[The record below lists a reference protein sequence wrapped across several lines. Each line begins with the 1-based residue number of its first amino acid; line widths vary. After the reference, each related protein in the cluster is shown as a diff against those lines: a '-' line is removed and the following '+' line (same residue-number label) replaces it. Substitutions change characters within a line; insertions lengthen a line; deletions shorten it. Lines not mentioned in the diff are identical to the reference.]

1 MAEHVGDNYSNY
13 TWVGG
18 GYGNLVAGDVCKHE
32 LAAVAQNDTLKMMRL
47 PVGTVLIGFICV
59 WDALGANTVI
69 KLSTRVG
76 TTVTDRVTTI
86 GTVTSAGNSVVG
98 IEPVTITTESDL
110 IATQTGSG
118 TGAGTLSVVPLYINR
133 GN

>member
-1 MAEHVGDNYSNY
+1 MAEHVGDNYTNY
-13 TWVGG
+13 SWTGG
-18 GYGNLVAGDVCKHE
+18 GYGNLIAGDVCKHE
-32 LAAVAQNDTLKMMRL
+32 LAAVIQNDTVQLMRL
-47 PVGTVLIGFICV
+47 PVGTVLIGFIAV

-76 TTVTDRVTTI
+76 TTITDRVTAI
-86 GTVTSAGNSVVG
+86 GTVTSAGSAFLA
-98 IEPVTITTESDL
+98 IEPVTIATESDL
-110 IATQTGSG
+110 IATQTGAG